1 MRRIAQETINRVLE
15 EVDIF
20 EVVSQYVD
28 LKKRGKNYF
37 GLSPFRSETK
47 PSFSVA
53 PDKNM
58 WYDFGSGQGGNAV
71 QFLIEYE
78 KISFSEAIRSL
89 AEKHNIEIIEVG
101 DEQQSNLYDQLYE
114 IHNLANL
121 FFINN
126 LSSKKGIKAK
136 SYMKDRFFDDTIIKK
151 FSIGFASD
159 AWDELYNELKDKFD
173 NEVIEKSGL
182 FSKGKKGY
190 IDRFRNRIMFPFFSP
205 SGKVIGFSGRS
216 LSEKEDVKYLN
227 SPETLLFQKSKVFYG
242 SYQTMPEIR
251 KHNYVLLVEGQ
262 TDFLRLYEKGF
273 TNVLATSGTA
283 FSSKHAVALNKY
295 TNRVILTYDSD
306 NAGINAAIRTGYI
319 LMQNGFEVRVL
330 DLGNELDP
338 DDYFKLKEN
347 NNTSFKHLIKEAV
360 HPINYII
367 VKKSILSKGASDR
380 SKFLNESIEEIKLVK
395 DVIIRNDLI
404 KRLSSELGVIESEIL
419 DRFEKIVPRKISTN
433 KSNDTEETSIRNF
446 DSKSDIAQLEILKLL
461 IHNAALA
468 DKINTSLFD
477 NKLCF
482 NIVKTIKDNKGSYNN
497 VAQLLEFIGD
507 SPEERNLVAA
517 LAVDRRPKQENE
529 LIIFNDCIK
538 TLEDISIKKEISQI
552 RNQIRIAEDNNQNLD
567 TSLIRKL
574 EELQKKV
581 S

>member
-1 MRRIAQETINRVLE
+1 MRRIAQDTINRVLE

-151 FSIGFASD
+151 FSLGFASD
-159 AWDELYNELKDKFD
+159 VWDELYNELKEKFD

-190 IDRFRNRIMFPFFSP
+190 LDRFRNRIMFPFFSP

-251 KHNYVLLVEGQ
+251 KQNYVLLVEGQ

-283 FSSKHAVALNKY
+283 FSSKHAAALNKY

-347 NNTSFKHLIKEAV
+347 NNTSFKQLIKEAV

-367 VKKSILSKGASDR
+367 VKKNILSKGASDR

-404 KRLSSELGVIESEIL
+404 KRLSNELGVIESEIIN
-419 DRFEKIVPRKISTN
+419 RFDQIAPRKVVTRKSTD
-433 KSNDTEETSIRNF
+433 SEETSIRNF
-446 DSKSDIAQLEILKLL
+446 DSKPDIAQLEILKLL

-468 DKINTSLFD
+468 DRINISLFD
-477 NKLCF
+477 NKLCY
-482 NIVKTIKDNKGSYNN
+482 NIVKSIKDHKGSYNN

-517 LAVDRRPKQENE
+517 LAVDRPEKENE
-529 LIIFNDCIK
+529 LIILNDCVK

-552 RNQIRIAEDNNQNLD
+552 RNQIRIAEDNNQSLD

>member
-20 EVVSQYVD
+20 EVISQYVD

-89 AEKHNIEIIEVG
+89 ADKHNIEIIEVG

-126 LSSKKGIKAK
+126 LSSKKGVKAK
-136 SYMKDRFFDDTIIKK
+136 SYMKDRFFDNTIIQK

-159 AWDELYNELKDKFD
+159 VWDELYNELKDKFD

-182 FSKGKKGY
+182 FSKSKKGY
-190 IDRFRNRIMFPFFSP
+190 LDRFRNRIMFPFFSP

-251 KHNYVLLVEGQ
+251 KQNYVLLVEGQ
-262 TDFLRLYEKGF
+262 TDFLRLCEKGF

-283 FSSKHAVALNKY
+283 FSSKHAAALNKY

-347 NNTSFKHLIKEAV
+347 NNTSFKQLVKEAV

-367 VKKSILSKGASDR
+367 NKKNILSKGASDR

-404 KRLSSELGVIESEIL
+404 KRLSNELGVIESEIL
-419 DRFEKIVPRKISTN
+419 NRFNKISPRKFSASKATN
-433 KSNDTEETSIRNF
+433 AEETSIRNF

-461 IHNAALA
+461 IHNATLA
-468 DKINTSLFD
+468 DQINISLFD
-477 NKLCF
+477 NKLCY
-482 NIVKTIKDNKGSYNN
+482 NIVKSIKDHKGSYNN

-517 LAVDRRPKQENE
+517 LAVDRPEKENE
-529 LIIFNDCIK
+529 LIILNDCIK
-538 TLEDISIKKEISQI
+538 TLENISIKKEISQI
-552 RNQIRIAEDNNQNLD
+552 RNQIRIAEDNNQNFD

-581 S
+581 I

>member
-20 EVVSQYVD
+20 EVISQYVD

-101 DEQQSNLYDQLYE
+101 DEQQSNLYDKLYE
-114 IHNLANL
+114 IHNLTNI

-126 LSSKKGIKAK
+126 LSSNKGMKAK
-136 SYMKDRFFDDTIIKK
+136 SYMQDRSFDDTILKK
-151 FSIGFASD
+151 LSIGFATDS
-159 AWDELYNELKDKFD
+159 WDQLYNELKDKFD

-182 FSKGKKGY
+182 FSKGKRGY

-216 LSEKEDVKYLN
+216 LSDKEDVKYLN

-251 KHNYVLLVEGQ
+251 KQNYVLLVEGQ

-283 FSSKHAVALNKY
+283 FSSKHAAALNKY
-295 TNRVILTYDSD
+295 TNRIILTYDSD

-319 LMQNGFEVRVL
+319 LMQNGFEVRVV
-330 DLGNELDP
+330 DLQDGLDP
-338 DDYFKLKEN
+338 DDFFKSPTN
-347 NNTSFKHLIKEAV
+347 DTDSFKKLIKDAV

-367 VKKSILSKGASDR
+367 HKKNILEKGASER
-380 SKFLNESIEEIKLVK
+380 SNFLNECINEIKIIK

-404 KRLSSELGVIESEIL
+404 KRLSNELSVTESEIL
-419 DRFEKIVPRKISTN
+419 SRFNSIQIKKTVNS
-433 KSNDTEETSIRNF
+433 KSVEHENTSIEHF
-446 DSKSDIAQLEILKLL
+446 SSKAEKAQLEILKLI
-461 IHNAALA
+461 IHNPELS
-468 DKINTSLFD
+468 KNIPSTLFN
-477 NKLCF
+477 NKLF
-482 NIVKTIKDNKGSYNN
+482 YNIMKSIKDHIGKYSN
-497 VAQLLEFIGD
+497 VAQLLEFIGS
-507 SPEERNLVAA
+507 SPEERNLVAL
-517 LAVDRRPKQENE
+517 LAVDKIETENQK
-529 LIIFNDCIK
+529 IILEDCIQA
-538 TLEDISIKKEISQI
+538 LEREQIKKQVLDLRNEIKLIEESGKLAPETLV
-552 RNQIRIAEDNNQNLD
+552 NKLV
-567 TSLIRKL
+567 SLQRSI
-574 EELQKKV
+574 

>member
-20 EVVSQYVD
+20 EVISQYVD

-71 QFLIEYE
+71 GFLIEYE
-78 KISFSEAIRSL
+78 KISFSEAVRSL
-89 AEKHNIEIIEVG
+89 AEKYNIEIIEVG

-121 FFINN
+121 FFMNN
-126 LSSKKGIKAK
+126 LSSKKGLKAK
-136 SYMKDRFFDDTIIKK
+136 KYLTKRLFDDSIIQK
-151 FSIGFASD
+151 FSIGYASD
-159 AWDELYNELKDKFD
+159 SWDQLYNELNQKFD
-173 NEVIEKSGL
+173 KDVIEKSGL
-182 FSKGKKGY
+182 FSQSKKGF
-190 IDRFRNRIMFPFFSP
+190 IDRFRNRIIFPFFSP

-251 KHNYVLLVEGQ
+251 KKNYVLLVEGQ

-283 FSSKHAVALNKY
+283 FSSKHAIALNKY

-306 NAGINAAIRTGYI
+306 NAGTNAAIRTGYI

-347 NNTSFKHLIKEAV
+347 NNSSFQQLIKDAS

-367 VKKSILSKGASDR
+367 NKKNILNQGASDR
-380 SKFLNESIEEIKLVK
+380 SKFLNESIEEIKLVN
-395 DVIIRNDLI
+395 DVIIKNDLV
-404 KRLSSELGVIESEIL
+404 KRLSNELGVDENEIL
-419 DRFEKIVPRKISTN
+419 SRFDKISS
-433 KSNDTEETSIRNF
+433 KKRVKDDSNIKETSIRLY
-446 DSKSDIAQLEILKLL
+446 DSKSDKAQLEILSLL
-461 IHNAALA
+461 IHNSSLA
-468 DKINTSLFD
+468 NDITLSLLD
-477 NKLCF
+477 NKICY
-482 NIVKTIKDNKGSYNN
+482 NIIKTIKDNHKKYNN
-497 VAQLLEFIGD
+497 VAQLLELIGD
-507 SPEERNLVAA
+507 NPEERNLVAA
-517 LAVDRRPKQENE
+517 LSAEEKTDKDTE
-529 LIIFNDCIK
+529 LVVLNDCIK
-538 TLEDISIKKEISQI
+538 TLENISIKREINKI
-552 RNQIRIAEDNNQNLD
+552 RNQIRIAEDNDNSLD
-567 TSLIRKL
+567 TNLIRRL

-581 S
+581 I

>member
-20 EVVSQYVD
+20 EVISQYVD

-101 DEQQSNLYDQLYE
+101 DEQQSNLYDKLYE
-114 IHNLANL
+114 IHNLTNI

-126 LSSKKGIKAK
+126 LSSNKGMKAK
-136 SYMKDRFFDDTIIKK
+136 SYMQDRSFDDTILKK
-151 FSIGFASD
+151 LSIGFATDS
-159 AWDELYNELKDKFD
+159 WDQLYNELKDKFD

-182 FSKGKKGY
+182 FSKGKRGY

-216 LSEKEDVKYLN
+216 LSDKEDVKYLN

-251 KHNYVLLVEGQ
+251 KQNYVLLVEGQ

-283 FSSKHAVALNKY
+283 FSSKHAAALKKY

-306 NAGINAAIRTGYI
+306 TAGINAAIRTGYI
-319 LMQNGFEVRVL
+319 LMQNGFEVRVI
-330 DLGNELDP
+330 DLEDGLDP
-338 DDYFKLKEN
+338 DDFFKSPTN
-347 NNTSFKHLIKEAV
+347 DTSSFKKLIKDAV

-367 VKKSILSKGASDR
+367 HKKNILEKGASER
-380 SKFLNESIEEIKLVK
+380 SNFLNECIKEIKIIK

-404 KRLSSELGVIESEIL
+404 KRLSNELSVTESEIL
-419 DRFEKIVPRKISTN
+419 SRFNSIQIKKTVNS
-433 KSNDTEETSIRNF
+433 KSVEHENTSIEHF
-446 DSKSDIAQLEILKLL
+446 SSKAEKAQLEILKLI
-461 IHNAALA
+461 IHNPELS
-468 DKINTSLFD
+468 KNIPSTLFN
-477 NKLCF
+477 NKLF
-482 NIVKTIKDNKGSYNN
+482 YNIMKSIKDHIGKYSN
-497 VAQLLEFIGD
+497 VAQLLEFIGS
-507 SPEERNLVAA
+507 SPEERNLVAL
-517 LAVDRRPKQENE
+517 LAVDKIETENQK
-529 LIIFNDCIK
+529 IILEDCIQA
-538 TLEDISIKKEISQI
+538 LEREQIKKQVLDLRNEIKLIEESGKLAPETLV
-552 RNQIRIAEDNNQNLD
+552 NKLV
-567 TSLIRKL
+567 SLQRSI
-574 EELQKKV
+574 

>member
-20 EVVSQYVD
+20 DVISQYVD

-71 QFLIEYE
+71 QFIIEYE

-136 SYMKDRFFDDTIIKK
+136 SYMKDRFFDDTIIKN

-159 AWDELYNELKDKFD
+159 SWDQLYNELKDKFD
-173 NEVIEKSGL
+173 IEVMEKSGL

-251 KHNYVLLVEGQ
+251 KQNYVLLVEGQ

-283 FSSKHAVALNKY
+283 FSSKHAAALNKY

-319 LMQNGFEVRVL
+319 LMQNGFEVRVI
-330 DLGNELDP
+330 DLGSELDP

-367 VKKSILSKGASDR
+367 VKKSILAKGASDR
-380 SKFLNESIEEIKLVK
+380 SKFLNESIEEIKLIK

-404 KRLSSELGVIESEIL
+404 KRLSNELGVIESEIL
-419 DRFEKIVPRKISTN
+419 NRFDQIASRKVVTRKATDS
-433 KSNDTEETSIRNF
+433 EETSIRNF

-461 IHNAALA
+461 IHNAVLV
-468 DKINTSLFD
+468 DKINISLFD
-477 NKLCF
+477 NKLCY
-482 NIVKTIKDNKGSYNN
+482 NIVKSIKENKESYNN

-517 LAVDRRPKQENE
+517 LAVDRPEKENE
-529 LIIFNDCIK
+529 LIILNDCIK
-538 TLEDISIKKEISQI
+538 TLEDLSIKKEISQI

>member
-20 EVVSQYVD
+20 DVISQYVD

-58 WYDFGSGQGGNAV
+58 WYDFGSGQGGNSV

-89 AEKHNIEIIEVG
+89 AEKNNIEIIEIG
-101 DEQQSNLYDQLYE
+101 DEQQSNLYDRLYE
-114 IHNLANL
+114 IQNIANL

-126 LSSKKGIKAK
+126 LSSKKGVKAK
-136 SYMKDRFFDDTIIKK
+136 SYMKDRFFDDKIIKT
-151 FSIGFASD
+151 FSIGFANDS
-159 AWDELYNELKDKFD
+159 WDQLYNKLKDEFD

-182 FSKGKKGY
+182 FSKSKKGY
-190 IDRFRNRIMFPFFSP
+190 LDRFRNRIIFPFFSP

-251 KHNYVLLVEGQ
+251 KQNYVLLVEGQ

-273 TNVLATSGTA
+273 KNVLATSGTA
-283 FSSKHAVALNKY
+283 FSSKHAAALKKY

-306 NAGINAAIRTGYI
+306 SAGINAAIRTGYI
-319 LMQNGFEVRVL
+319 LMQNGFEVRVI
-330 DLGNELDP
+330 DLEDGLDP
-338 DDYFKLKEN
+338 DDFFKSPSN
-347 NNTSFKHLIKEAV
+347 DSSSFKKLIKDAV

-367 VKKSILSKGASDR
+367 QKKHILEIGASER
-380 SKFLNESIEEIKLVK
+380 SKFLNECIDEIKIIK

-404 KRLSSELGVIESEIL
+404 KRLSNELSVSESEIL
-419 DRFEKIVPRKISTN
+419 SRFNSTQIKN
-433 KSNDTEETSIRNF
+433 TVNSKLIENENTSIEHYS
-446 DSKSDIAQLEILKLL
+446 SKAEKAQLEILKII
-461 IHNAALA
+461 IHNPELS
-468 DKINTSLFD
+468 KSIPSPLFN
-477 NKLCF
+477 NKLF
-482 NIVKTIKDNKGSYNN
+482 YNILKSIKEHIGKYSN
-497 VAQLLEFIGD
+497 VAQLLEFIGS
-507 SPEERNLVAA
+507 SPEERNLVAL
-517 LAVDRRPKQENE
+517 LAVDKIETENQK
-529 LIIFNDCIK
+529 IILEDCIQALEREQLK
-538 TLEDISIKKEISQI
+538 KQVLDLRNEIKLIEESGKLAPETLV
-552 RNQIRIAEDNNQNLD
+552 N
-567 TSLIRKL
+567 KL
-574 EELQKKV
+574 VSLQK
-581 S
+581 SLS

>member
-20 EVVSQYVD
+20 DVISQYVD

-58 WYDFGSGQGGNAV
+58 WYDFGSGQGGNSV

-89 AEKHNIEIIEVG
+89 AEKNNIEIIEIG
-101 DEQQSNLYDQLYE
+101 DEQQSNLYDRLYE
-114 IHNLANL
+114 IQNIANL

-126 LSSKKGIKAK
+126 LSSNKGVKAK
-136 SYMKDRFFDDTIIKK
+136 SYMKDRFFDDKIIKT
-151 FSIGFASD
+151 FSIGFANDS
-159 AWDELYNELKDKFD
+159 WDQLYNKLKDEFD

-182 FSKGKKGY
+182 FSKSKKGY
-190 IDRFRNRIMFPFFSP
+190 LDRFRNRIIFPFFSP

-251 KHNYVLLVEGQ
+251 KQNYVLLVEGQ

-273 TNVLATSGTA
+273 KNVLATSGTA
-283 FSSKHAVALNKY
+283 FSSKHAAALKKY

-306 NAGINAAIRTGYI
+306 SAGINAAIRTGYI
-319 LMQNGFEVRVL
+319 LMQNGFEVRVI
-330 DLGNELDP
+330 DLEDGLDP
-338 DDYFKLKEN
+338 DDFFKSPSN
-347 NNTSFKHLIKEAV
+347 DSSSFKKLIKDAV

-367 VKKSILSKGASDR
+367 QKKHILEIGASER
-380 SKFLNESIEEIKLVK
+380 SKFLNECIDEIKIIK

-404 KRLSSELGVIESEIL
+404 KRLSNELSVSESEIL
-419 DRFEKIVPRKISTN
+419 SRFNSTQIKN
-433 KSNDTEETSIRNF
+433 TVNSKLIENENTSIEHYS
-446 DSKSDIAQLEILKLL
+446 SKAEKAQLEILKII
-461 IHNAALA
+461 IHNPELS
-468 DKINTSLFD
+468 KSIPSPLFN
-477 NKLCF
+477 NKLF
-482 NIVKTIKDNKGSYNN
+482 YNILKSIKEHIGKYSN
-497 VAQLLEFIGD
+497 VAQLLEFIGS
-507 SPEERNLVAA
+507 SPEERNLVAL
-517 LAVDRRPKQENE
+517 LAVDKIETENQK
-529 LIIFNDCIK
+529 IILEDCIQALEREQLK
-538 TLEDISIKKEISQI
+538 KQVLDLRNEIKLIEESGKLAPETLV
-552 RNQIRIAEDNNQNLD
+552 N
-567 TSLIRKL
+567 KL
-574 EELQKKV
+574 VSLQK
-581 S
+581 SLS

>member
-20 EVVSQYVD
+20 EVISQYVD

-89 AEKHNIEIIEVG
+89 AEKNNIEIIEVG
-101 DEQQSNLYDQLYE
+101 DEQQSNLYDKLYE
-114 IHNLANL
+114 IHNLTNI

-126 LSSKKGIKAK
+126 LSSNKGMKAK
-136 SYMKDRFFDDTIIKK
+136 SYMQDRSFDDTILKK
-151 FSIGFASD
+151 LSIGFATDS
-159 AWDELYNELKDKFD
+159 WDQLYNELKDKFD
-173 NEVIEKSGL
+173 QEVIEKSGL
-182 FSKGKKGY
+182 FSKGKMGY

-216 LSEKEDVKYLN
+216 LSDKEDVKYLN

-251 KHNYVLLVEGQ
+251 KQNYVLLVEGQ

-283 FSSKHAVALNKY
+283 FSSKHAAALNKY

-319 LMQNGFEVRVL
+319 LMQNGFEVRVV
-330 DLGNELDP
+330 DLQDGLDP
-338 DDYFKLKEN
+338 DDFFKSPTN
-347 NNTSFKHLIKEAV
+347 DTSSFKKLIKDAV

-367 VKKSILSKGASDR
+367 HKKNILEKGASER
-380 SKFLNESIEEIKLVK
+380 SKFLNECIDEIKIIK

-404 KRLSSELGVIESEIL
+404 KRLSTELSVTESEIL
-419 DRFEKIVPRKISTN
+419 SRFNSTRIKKTVN
-433 KSNDTEETSIRNF
+433 SKSVEHENTSIEHYS
-446 DSKSDIAQLEILKLL
+446 SKAEKAQLEILKLI
-461 IHNAALA
+461 IHNPELS
-468 DKINTSLFD
+468 KNIPSTLFN
-477 NKLCF
+477 NKLF
-482 NIVKTIKDNKGSYNN
+482 YNIMKSIKDHIGKYSN
-497 VAQLLEFIGD
+497 VAQLLEFIGS
-507 SPEERNLVAA
+507 SPEERNLVAL
-517 LAVDRRPKQENE
+517 LAVDKIETENQK
-529 LIIFNDCIK
+529 IILQDCIQA
-538 TLEDISIKKEISQI
+538 LEREQIKKQVLDLRNEIRLIEESGKLVPETLV
-552 RNQIRIAEDNNQNLD
+552 NKLV
-567 TSLIRKL
+567 SLQRSL
-574 EELQKKV
+574 

>member
-1 MRRIAQETINRVLE
+1 M
-15 EVDIF
+15 
-20 EVVSQYVD
+20 
-28 LKKRGKNYF
+28 
-37 GLSPFRSETK
+37 SPFRSETK

-190 IDRFRNRIMFPFFSP
+190 LDRFRNRIIFPFFSP

-227 SPETLLFQKSKVFYG
+227 SPETLLFQKSKIFYG

-251 KHNYVLLVEGQ
+251 KQNYVLLVEGQ

-283 FSSKHAVALNKY
+283 FSSKHAAALNKY

-347 NNTSFKHLIKEAV
+347 NNTSFKQLIKEAV

-367 VKKSILSKGASDR
+367 VKKNILSKGASDR

-404 KRLSSELGVIESEIL
+404 KRLSNELGVIESEIL
-419 DRFEKIVPRKISTN
+419 NRFDQISLRKITASKVT
-433 KSNDTEETSIRNF
+433 DAEETSIRNF

-468 DKINTSLFD
+468 DKINISLFD
-477 NKLCF
+477 NKLCY
-482 NIVKTIKDNKGSYNN
+482 NIVKSVKDHKGSYNN

-517 LAVDRRPKQENE
+517 LAVDRPEKENE
-529 LIIFNDCIK
+529 LIILNDCIK

-552 RNQIRIAEDNNQNLD
+552 RNQIRIAEDNNQILD

>member
-20 EVVSQYVD
+20 EVASQYVD

-159 AWDELYNELKDKFD
+159 SWDALYNELKDKFD

-190 IDRFRNRIMFPFFSP
+190 LDRFRNRIMFPFFSP

-251 KHNYVLLVEGQ
+251 KQNYVLLVEGQ

-273 TNVLATSGTA
+273 TNALATSGTA
-283 FSSKHAVALNKY
+283 FSSKHAAALNKY

-330 DLGNELDP
+330 DLGNDLDP

-347 NNTSFKHLIKEAV
+347 NNTSFKKLIKEAV

-367 VKKSILSKGASDR
+367 LKKNILSKGASDR
-380 SKFLNESIEEIKLVK
+380 SKFLNESIEEIQLVK
-395 DVIIRNDLI
+395 DIIIRNDLI
-404 KRLSSELGVIESEIL
+404 KRLSNELGVVESEIL
-419 DRFEKIVPRKISTN
+419 DRFDQITSRRISASKATD
-433 KSNDTEETSIRNF
+433 SEEAPIRNF

-461 IHNAALA
+461 IHNPSLA
-468 DKINTSLFD
+468 DKINISLFD
-477 NKLCF
+477 NKLCY
-482 NIVKTIKDNKGSYNN
+482 NIVKSIKDNRGSYNN

-517 LAVDRRPKQENE
+517 LAVDRPEKENE
-529 LIIFNDCIK
+529 LIILNDCIK

-552 RNQIRIAEDNNQNLD
+552 RNQIRIAEDNNHDLD
-567 TSLIRKL
+567 TNLLRKL
-574 EELQKKV
+574 ETLQKKV

>member
-190 IDRFRNRIMFPFFSP
+190 LDRFRNRIMFPFFSP

-216 LSEKEDVKYLN
+216 LSEKEDIKYLN

-251 KHNYVLLVEGQ
+251 KQNYVLLVEGQ

-283 FSSKHAVALNKY
+283 FSSKHAAALNKY

-330 DLGNELDP
+330 DLGNDLDP

-347 NNTSFKHLIKEAV
+347 NNNSFKKLIKEAV

-367 VKKSILSKGASDR
+367 IKKNILSKGASDR

-404 KRLSSELGVIESEIL
+404 KRLSNELGVVESEIL
-419 DRFEKIVPRKISTN
+419 DRFDQITSRKISAS
-433 KSNDTEETSIRNF
+433 KAIDSEEALIRNF

-461 IHNAALA
+461 IHNPSLA
-468 DKINTSLFD
+468 DKINISLFD
-477 NKLCF
+477 NKLCY
-482 NIVKTIKDNKGSYNN
+482 NIVKSIKDNRGSYNN

-517 LAVDRRPKQENE
+517 LAVDRPEKENE
-529 LIIFNDCIK
+529 LIILNDCVK
-538 TLEDISIKKEISQI
+538 TLENISIKKEISQI
-552 RNQIRIAEDNNQNLD
+552 RNQIRIAEDNNHDLD
-567 TSLIRKL
+567 TNLLRKL
-574 EELQKKV
+574 ETLQKKV

>member
-20 EVVSQYVD
+20 EVISQYVD

-101 DEQQSNLYDQLYE
+101 DEQQSNLYDKLYE
-114 IHNLANL
+114 IHNLTNI

-126 LSSKKGIKAK
+126 LSSNKGMKAK
-136 SYMKDRFFDDTIIKK
+136 SYMQDRSFDNAILKK
-151 FSIGFASD
+151 LSIGFATDS
-159 AWDELYNELKDKFD
+159 WDQLYNELKDKFD

-182 FSKGKKGY
+182 FSKGKRGY

-216 LSEKEDVKYLN
+216 LSDKEDVKYLN

-251 KHNYVLLVEGQ
+251 KQNYVLLVEGQ

-283 FSSKHAVALNKY
+283 FSSKHAAALNKY

-319 LMQNGFEVRVL
+319 LMQNGFEVRVV
-330 DLGNELDP
+330 DLQDGLDP
-338 DDYFKLKEN
+338 DDFFKSPTN
-347 NNTSFKHLIKEAV
+347 DTASFKKLIKDAV

-367 VKKSILSKGASDR
+367 HKKNILEKGASER
-380 SKFLNESIEEIKLVK
+380 SNFLNECIKEIKIIK

-404 KRLSSELGVIESEIL
+404 KRLSNELSVTESEIL
-419 DRFEKIVPRKISTN
+419 SRFNSIQIKKTVNS
-433 KSNDTEETSIRNF
+433 KSVEHENTSIEHF
-446 DSKSDIAQLEILKLL
+446 SSKAEKAQLEILKLIIQNPEL
-461 IHNAALA
+461 SKNIPS
-468 DKINTSLFD
+468 TLFN
-477 NKLCF
+477 NKLF
-482 NIVKTIKDNKGSYNN
+482 YNIMKSIKDHIGKYSN
-497 VAQLLEFIGD
+497 VAQLLEFIGS
-507 SPEERNLVAA
+507 SPEERNLVAL
-517 LAVDRRPKQENE
+517 LAVDKIETENE
-529 LIIFNDCIK
+529 KIILEDCIQA
-538 TLEDISIKKEISQI
+538 LEREQIKKQVLDLRNEIKLIEESGKLAPETLV
-552 RNQIRIAEDNNQNLD
+552 NKLV
-567 TSLIRKL
+567 SLQRSL
-574 EELQKKV
+574 

>member
-20 EVVSQYVD
+20 DVISQYVD

-58 WYDFGSGQGGNAV
+58 WYDFGSGQGGNAI

-126 LSSKKGIKAK
+126 LSFKKGINAK
-136 SYMKDRFFDDTIIKK
+136 SYMEDRFFDATIMKK
-151 FSIGFASD
+151 FSIGFATDS
-159 AWDELYNELKDKFD
+159 WDQLYNELKDKFD
-173 NEVIEKSGL
+173 IEVIEKSGL

-216 LSEKEDVKYLN
+216 LSEEEDVKYLN

-251 KHNYVLLVEGQ
+251 KQNYVLLVEGQ

-273 TNVLATSGTA
+273 KNVLATSGTA
-283 FSSKHAVALNKY
+283 FSSKHAAALNKY

-330 DLGNELDP
+330 DLGSELDP

-367 VKKSILSKGASDR
+367 VKKSILAKGASDR
-380 SKFLNESIEEIKLVK
+380 SKFLNESIEEIKLIK

-404 KRLSSELGVIESEIL
+404 KRLSNELGVIESEIL
-419 DRFEKIVPRKISTN
+419 NRFDQIAPRKVVTRKATDS
-433 KSNDTEETSIRNF
+433 EETSIRNF

-461 IHNAALA
+461 IHNAVLV
-468 DKINTSLFD
+468 DKINISLFD
-477 NKLCF
+477 NKLCY
-482 NIVKTIKDNKGSYNN
+482 NIIKSIKENKGSYNN

-517 LAVDRRPKQENE
+517 LAVDRPEKENE
-529 LIIFNDCIK
+529 LIILNDCVK

>member
-121 FFINN
+121 FLINN

-190 IDRFRNRIMFPFFSP
+190 LDRFRNRIMFPFFSP

-251 KHNYVLLVEGQ
+251 KQNYVLLVEGQ

-283 FSSKHAVALNKY
+283 FSSKHAAALNKY

-330 DLGNELDP
+330 DLGNDLDP

-347 NNTSFKHLIKEAV
+347 NNNSFKKLIKEAV

-367 VKKSILSKGASDR
+367 IKKNILSKGASDR

-404 KRLSSELGVIESEIL
+404 KRLSNELGVVESEIL
-419 DRFEKIVPRKISTN
+419 DRFDQITSRKISASKATD
-433 KSNDTEETSIRNF
+433 SEEAPIRNF

-461 IHNAALA
+461 IHNPSLA
-468 DKINTSLFD
+468 DEINISLFD
-477 NKLCF
+477 NKLCY
-482 NIVKTIKDNKGSYNN
+482 NIVKSIKDNRGSYNN

-517 LAVDRRPKQENE
+517 LAVDRPEKENE
-529 LIIFNDCIK
+529 LIILNDCIK

-552 RNQIRIAEDNNQNLD
+552 RNQIRIAEDNNQDLD
-567 TSLIRKL
+567 TNLLRKL
-574 EELQKKV
+574 ETLQKKV

>member
-20 EVVSQYVD
+20 EVISQYVD

-58 WYDFGSGQGGNAV
+58 WYDFGSGQGGNSV

-78 KISFSEAIRSL
+78 KISFSEAIRTL

-121 FFINN
+121 FFENN
-126 LSSKKGIKAK
+126 LSSKKGLKAK
-136 SYMKDRFFDDTIIKK
+136 SYMKDRFFDDTIIKR
-151 FSIGFASD
+151 FSIGFANDS
-159 AWDELYNELKDKFD
+159 WDQLYNELKNKFD
-173 NEVIEKSGL
+173 KEVIEKSGL
-182 FSKGKKGY
+182 FSKGKRGY

-205 SGKVIGFSGRS
+205 TGKVIGFSGRS

-227 SPETLLFQKSKVFYG
+227 SPETLLFQKSKIFYG

-251 KHNYVLLVEGQ
+251 KQNYVLLVEGQ

-283 FSSKHAVALNKY
+283 FSSKHAATLNKY

-347 NNTSFKHLIKEAV
+347 NNTSFKQLIKEAV

-367 VKKSILSKGASDR
+367 VKKNILSRGAAER

-404 KRLSSELGVIESEIL
+404 KRLANELGVIESEIL
-419 DRFEKIVPRKISTN
+419 NRFDQISLRKVAVS
-433 KSNDTEETSIRNF
+433 KANDSEETSIRNF

-468 DKINTSLFD
+468 DKINISLLD
-477 NKLCF
+477 NKICY
-482 NIVKTIKDNKGSYNN
+482 NIVKSIKDHKGLYNN

-517 LAVDRRPKQENE
+517 LAVDRPEKENE
-529 LIIFNDCIK
+529 LIILNDCVK

-567 TSLIRKL
+567 TTLIRKL

>member
-20 EVVSQYVD
+20 EVISQYVD

-101 DEQQSNLYDQLYE
+101 DEQQSNLYDKLYE
-114 IHNLANL
+114 IHNLTNI

-126 LSSKKGIKAK
+126 LSSNKGMKAK
-136 SYMKDRFFDDTIIKK
+136 SYMQDRSFDDTILKK
-151 FSIGFASD
+151 LSIGFATDS
-159 AWDELYNELKDKFD
+159 WDQLYNELKDKFD

-182 FSKGKKGY
+182 FSKGKRGY

-216 LSEKEDVKYLN
+216 LSDKEDVKYLN

-251 KHNYVLLVEGQ
+251 KQNYVLLVEGQ

-283 FSSKHAVALNKY
+283 FSSKHAAALNKY

-319 LMQNGFEVRVL
+319 LMQNGFEVRVV
-330 DLGNELDP
+330 DLQDGLDP
-338 DDYFKLKEN
+338 DDFFKSPTN
-347 NNTSFKHLIKEAV
+347 DTASFKKLIKDAV

-367 VKKSILSKGASDR
+367 HKKNILEKGASER
-380 SKFLNESIEEIKLVK
+380 SNFLNECINEIKIIK

-404 KRLSSELGVIESEIL
+404 KRLSNELSVTESEIL
-419 DRFEKIVPRKISTN
+419 SRFNSIQIKKTVNS
-433 KSNDTEETSIRNF
+433 KSVEHENTSIEHF
-446 DSKSDIAQLEILKLL
+446 SSKAEKAQLEILKLI
-461 IHNAALA
+461 IHNPELS
-468 DKINTSLFD
+468 KNIPSTLFN
-477 NKLCF
+477 NKLF
-482 NIVKTIKDNKGSYNN
+482 YNIMKSIKDHIGKYSN
-497 VAQLLEFIGD
+497 VAQLLEFIGS
-507 SPEERNLVAA
+507 SPEERNLVAL
-517 LAVDRRPKQENE
+517 LAVDKIETENQK
-529 LIIFNDCIK
+529 IILEDCIQA
-538 TLEDISIKKEISQI
+538 LEREQIKKQVLDLRNEIKLIEESGKLAPETLV
-552 RNQIRIAEDNNQNLD
+552 NKLV
-567 TSLIRKL
+567 SLQRSI
-574 EELQKKV
+574 

>member
-20 EVVSQYVD
+20 EVISQYVD

-89 AEKHNIEIIEVG
+89 AEKHNIEIVEVG
-101 DEQQSNLYDQLYE
+101 DEQRSNLYDQLYE

-136 SYMKDRFFDDTIIKK
+136 SYMKDRFFDDTIIKR

-404 KRLSSELGVIESEIL
+404 KRLSNELGVIESEIL

-433 KSNDTEETSIRNF
+433 KSKDTEETSIRNF

-477 NKLCF
+477 NKLCY

-517 LAVDRRPKQENE
+517 LAVDRRPEKENE
-529 LIIFNDCIK
+529 LIILNDCIK

-567 TSLIRKL
+567 TSLIRQL

>member
-20 EVVSQYVD
+20 EVISQYVD

-101 DEQQSNLYDQLYE
+101 DEQQSNLYDKLYE
-114 IHNLANL
+114 IHNLTNI

-126 LSSKKGIKAK
+126 LSSNKGMKAK
-136 SYMKDRFFDDTIIKK
+136 SYMQDRSFDDTILKK
-151 FSIGFASD
+151 LSIGFATDS
-159 AWDELYNELKDKFD
+159 WDQLYNELKDKFD

-182 FSKGKKGY
+182 FSKGKRGY

-216 LSEKEDVKYLN
+216 LSDKEDVKYLN

-251 KHNYVLLVEGQ
+251 KQNYVLLVEGQ

-283 FSSKHAVALNKY
+283 FSSKHAAALNKY
-295 TNRVILTYDSD
+295 TNRIILTYDSD

-319 LMQNGFEVRVL
+319 LMQNGFEVRVV
-330 DLGNELDP
+330 DLQDGLDP
-338 DDYFKLKEN
+338 DDFFKSPTN
-347 NNTSFKHLIKEAV
+347 DTDSFKKLIKDAV

-367 VKKSILSKGASDR
+367 HKKNILEKGASER
-380 SKFLNESIEEIKLVK
+380 SNFLNECIKEIKIIK

-404 KRLSSELGVIESEIL
+404 KRLSNELSVTESEIL
-419 DRFEKIVPRKISTN
+419 SRFNSIQIKKTVNS
-433 KSNDTEETSIRNF
+433 KSVEHENTSIEHF
-446 DSKSDIAQLEILKLL
+446 SSKAEKAQLEILKLI
-461 IHNAALA
+461 IHNPELS
-468 DKINTSLFD
+468 KNIPSTLFN
-477 NKLCF
+477 NKLF
-482 NIVKTIKDNKGSYNN
+482 YNIMKSIKDHIGKYSN
-497 VAQLLEFIGD
+497 VAQLLEFIGS
-507 SPEERNLVAA
+507 SPEERNLVAL
-517 LAVDRRPKQENE
+517 LAVDKIETENQK
-529 LIIFNDCIK
+529 IILEDCIQA
-538 TLEDISIKKEISQI
+538 LEREQIKKQVLDLRNEIKLIEESGKLAPETLV
-552 RNQIRIAEDNNQNLD
+552 NKLV
-567 TSLIRKL
+567 SLQRSI
-574 EELQKKV
+574 

>member
-20 EVVSQYVD
+20 DVISQYVD

-58 WYDFGSGQGGNAV
+58 WYDFGSGQGGNSV

-89 AEKHNIEIIEVG
+89 AEKNNIEIIEIG
-101 DEQQSNLYDQLYE
+101 DEQQSNLYDRLYE
-114 IHNLANL
+114 IQNIANL

-126 LSSKKGIKAK
+126 LSSNKGVKAK
-136 SYMKDRFFDDTIIKK
+136 SYMKDRFFDDKIIKT
-151 FSIGFASD
+151 FSIGFANDS
-159 AWDELYNELKDKFD
+159 WDQLYNKLKDEFD

-182 FSKGKKGY
+182 FSKSKKGFL
-190 IDRFRNRIMFPFFSP
+190 DRFRNRIIFPFFSP

-251 KHNYVLLVEGQ
+251 KQNYVLLVEGQ

-273 TNVLATSGTA
+273 KNVLATSGTA
-283 FSSKHAVALNKY
+283 FSSKHAAALKKY

-306 NAGINAAIRTGYI
+306 SAGINAAIRTGYI
-319 LMQNGFEVRVL
+319 LMQNGFEVRVI
-330 DLGNELDP
+330 DLEDGLDP
-338 DDYFKLKEN
+338 DDFFKSPSN
-347 NNTSFKHLIKEAV
+347 DSSSFKKLIKDAV

-367 VKKSILSKGASDR
+367 QKKHILEIGASER
-380 SKFLNESIEEIKLVK
+380 SKFLNECIDEIKIIK

-404 KRLSSELGVIESEIL
+404 KRLSNEFSVSESEIL
-419 DRFEKIVPRKISTN
+419 SRFNSTKIKKTVNN
-433 KSNDTEETSIRNF
+433 KLIENENTSIEHYS
-446 DSKSDIAQLEILKLL
+446 SKAEKAQLEILKII
-461 IHNAALA
+461 IHNPELS
-468 DKINTSLFD
+468 KSIPSSLFN
-477 NKLCF
+477 NKLF
-482 NIVKTIKDNKGSYNN
+482 YNILKSIKEHIGKYSN
-497 VAQLLEFIGD
+497 VAQLLEFIGS
-507 SPEERNLVAA
+507 SPEERNLVAL
-517 LAVDRRPKQENE
+517 LAVDKIETENQK
-529 LIIFNDCIK
+529 IILEDCIQALEREQLK
-538 TLEDISIKKEISQI
+538 KQVLDLRNEIKLIEESGKLAPETLV
-552 RNQIRIAEDNNQNLD
+552 N
-567 TSLIRKL
+567 KL
-574 EELQKKV
+574 VSLQK
-581 S
+581 SLS

>member
-20 EVVSQYVD
+20 DVISQYVD

-126 LSSKKGIKAK
+126 LSSKKGINAK
-136 SYMKDRFFDDTIIKK
+136 SYMKDRFFDDTIIKN

-159 AWDELYNELKDKFD
+159 SWDQLYNELKDKFD
-173 NEVIEKSGL
+173 IEVMEKSGL
-182 FSKGKKGY
+182 FSNGKKGY

-251 KHNYVLLVEGQ
+251 KQNYVLLVEGQ

-283 FSSKHAVALNKY
+283 FSSKHAAALNKY

-319 LMQNGFEVRVL
+319 LMQNGFEVRIL
-330 DLGNELDP
+330 DLGSELDP

-367 VKKSILSKGASDR
+367 DKKSILAKGASDR
-380 SKFLNESIEEIKLVK
+380 SKFLNESIEEIKLIK

-404 KRLSSELGVIESEIL
+404 KRLSNELGVIESEIL
-419 DRFEKIVPRKISTN
+419 NRFDQIAPRKVVTRKATDS
-433 KSNDTEETSIRNF
+433 EETSIRNF

-461 IHNAALA
+461 IHNAVLV
-468 DKINTSLFD
+468 DKINISLFD
-477 NKLCF
+477 NKLCY
-482 NIVKTIKDNKGSYNN
+482 NIVKSIKENKGSYNN
-497 VAQLLEFIGD
+497 VAQLLDYIGD
-507 SPEERNLVAA
+507 RPEESNLVAA
-517 LAVDRRPKQENE
+517 LAVDRPEKENE
-529 LIIFNDCIK
+529 LIILNDCIK
-538 TLEDISIKKEISQI
+538 TLEDLSIKKEISQI

>member
-20 EVVSQYVD
+20 EVISQYVD

-89 AEKHNIEIIEVG
+89 AEKHNIEIVEVG

-126 LSSKKGIKAK
+126 LSSKKGSKAK
-136 SYMKDRFFDDTIIKK
+136 SYMKDRFFDDTIIKR
-151 FSIGFASD
+151 FSIGFANDS
-159 AWDELYNELKDKFD
+159 WDQLYNELKDKFD

-251 KHNYVLLVEGQ
+251 KQNYVLLVEGQ

-283 FSSKHAVALNKY
+283 FSSKHAIALNKY
-295 TNRVILTYDSD
+295 TNRVLLTYDSD
-306 NAGINAAIRTGYI
+306 SAGINAAIRTGYI

-347 NNTSFKHLIKEAV
+347 NNTSFKQLIKEAV

-367 VKKSILSKGASDR
+367 VKRSILSKGASDQ

-404 KRLSSELGVIESEIL
+404 KRLSNELGVIESEIL
-419 DRFEKIVPRKISTN
+419 DRFEKIAPRKISTN

-477 NKLCF
+477 NKLCY

-517 LAVDRRPKQENE
+517 LAVDRRPEQENE

>member
-20 EVVSQYVD
+20 EVISQYVD

-101 DEQQSNLYDQLYE
+101 DEQQSNLYDKLYE
-114 IHNLANL
+114 IHNLTNI

-126 LSSKKGIKAK
+126 LSSNKGMKAK
-136 SYMKDRFFDDTIIKK
+136 SYMQDRSFDDTILKK
-151 FSIGFASD
+151 LSIGFATDS
-159 AWDELYNELKDKFD
+159 WDQLYNELKDKFD

-182 FSKGKKGY
+182 FSKGKRGY

-216 LSEKEDVKYLN
+216 LSDKEDVKYLN

-251 KHNYVLLVEGQ
+251 KQNYVLLVEGQ

-283 FSSKHAVALNKY
+283 FSSKHAAALNKY

-319 LMQNGFEVRVL
+319 LMQNGFEVRVV
-330 DLGNELDP
+330 DLQDGLDP
-338 DDYFKLKEN
+338 DDFFKSPTN
-347 NNTSFKHLIKEAV
+347 DTASFKKLIKDAV

-367 VKKSILSKGASDR
+367 HKKNILEKGASER
-380 SKFLNESIEEIKLVK
+380 SNFLNECIKEIKIIK

-404 KRLSSELGVIESEIL
+404 KRLSNELSVTESEIL
-419 DRFEKIVPRKISTN
+419 SRFNSIQIKKTVNS
-433 KSNDTEETSIRNF
+433 KSVEHENTSIEHF
-446 DSKSDIAQLEILKLL
+446 SSKAEKAQLEILKLI
-461 IHNAALA
+461 IHNPELS
-468 DKINTSLFD
+468 KNIPSTLFN
-477 NKLCF
+477 NKLF
-482 NIVKTIKDNKGSYNN
+482 YNIMKSIKDHIGKYSN
-497 VAQLLEFIGD
+497 VAQLLEFIGS
-507 SPEERNLVAA
+507 SPEERNLVAL
-517 LAVDRRPKQENE
+517 LAVDKIETENQK
-529 LIIFNDCIK
+529 IILEDCIQA
-538 TLEDISIKKEISQI
+538 LEREQIKKQVLDLRNEIKLIEESGKLAPETLV
-552 RNQIRIAEDNNQNLD
+552 NKLV
-567 TSLIRKL
+567 SLQRSL
-574 EELQKKV
+574 

>member
-20 EVVSQYVD
+20 DVISQYVD

-58 WYDFGSGQGGNAV
+58 WYDFGSGQGGNAI

-126 LSSKKGIKAK
+126 LSLKKGINAK
-136 SYMKDRFFDDTIIKK
+136 SYMEDRFFDATIMKK
-151 FSIGFASD
+151 FSIGFATDS
-159 AWDELYNELKDKFD
+159 WDQLYNELKDKFD
-173 NEVIEKSGL
+173 IEVIEKSGL

-251 KHNYVLLVEGQ
+251 KQNYVLLVEGQ

-283 FSSKHAVALNKY
+283 FSSKHAAALNKY

-347 NNTSFKHLIKEAV
+347 NNTSFKQLIKEAV

-367 VKKSILSKGASDR
+367 IKKNILSKGASDR

-404 KRLSSELGVIESEIL
+404 KRLSNELGVIESEIL
-419 DRFEKIVPRKISTN
+419 NRFDQISPRKVTASKVT
-433 KSNDTEETSIRNF
+433 DTEETSIRNF

-468 DKINTSLFD
+468 DKINISLFD
-477 NKLCF
+477 NKLCY
-482 NIVKTIKDNKGSYNN
+482 NIVKSIKDHKGSYNN

-517 LAVDRRPKQENE
+517 LAVDRPEKENE
-529 LIIFNDCIK
+529 LIILNDCVK

-552 RNQIRIAEDNNQNLD
+552 RNQIRIAEDNNQSLD